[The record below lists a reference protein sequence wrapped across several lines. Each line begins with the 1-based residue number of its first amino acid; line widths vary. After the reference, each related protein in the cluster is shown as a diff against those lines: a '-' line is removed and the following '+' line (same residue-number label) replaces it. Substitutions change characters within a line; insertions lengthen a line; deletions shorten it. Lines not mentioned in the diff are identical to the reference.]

1 MREKDAGRLNKQLES
16 LLRTLDYCKHQVISS
31 NVYNYSIPMENLE
44 EEQRRKH
51 EMALSRVMKLEQ
63 EIARERETSQAHVQE
78 AKQVKVLIVCLYVM
92 SSFAMDRLPW
102 KP

>member
-1 MREKDAGRLNKQLES
+1 MES
-16 LLRTLDYCKHQVISS
+16 
-31 NVYNYSIPMENLE
+31 LE

-78 AKQVKVLIVCLYVM
+78 AKQVKVLVNSLSVCHAIFTM
-92 SSFAMDRLPW
+92 NRLPW